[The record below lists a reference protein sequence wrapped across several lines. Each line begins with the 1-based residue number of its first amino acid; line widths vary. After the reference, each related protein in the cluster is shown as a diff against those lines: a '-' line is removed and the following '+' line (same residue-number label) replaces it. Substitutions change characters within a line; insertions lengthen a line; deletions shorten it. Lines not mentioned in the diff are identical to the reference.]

1 VKVYIVTNKIEE
13 LYVKFD
19 EKDQVGE
26 ASKTRQNAE
35 YMLTAT
41 TCVCILKQN
50 AGTTISAD
58 HENHHAEFEK
68 IVVQVYGERA
78 VTEEIAV
85 EQ

>member
-1 VKVYIVTNKIEE
+1 MKVYIVTNKIEE

-41 TCVCILKQN
+41 TCVYI
-50 AGTTISAD
+50 I
-58 HENHHAEFEK
+58 NHNP
-68 IVVQVYGERA
+68 R
-78 VTEEIAV
+78 
-85 EQ
+85 